1 MLHGLDDLTP
11 IQQSGKTIVS
21 GGAAHRFAGGDQFLL
36 HHDQPLAN
44 QQTSLEFQF
53 VETLGQ
59 EKSSTPASIALSRS
73 ARPLFAVSRIV
84 YTYSSRASWLRSFRH
99 SSTPSIPGMTQSIR
113 ASTGAPGRLK
123 ISHACN
129 PFVAARTSKPHSR
142 RCAAI
147 KC

>member
-73 ARPLFAVSRIV
+73 ARPLFCGKQDRIYV
-84 YTYSSRASWLRSFRH
+84 FLPR
-99 SSTPSIPGMTQSIR
+99 
-113 ASTGAPGRLK
+113 
-123 ISHACN
+123 
-129 PFVAARTSKPHSR
+129 FVAAELSAQFYPVHSR
-142 RCAAI
+142 HDPVDQSQHGRTRTPQNLPRLQPIRRSQDFEAPLS
-147 KC
+147 